1 MLESVSEALREE
13 VPGWVYLGFVTVIA
27 LTLLI
32 VATPLLQHLL
42 DRGECTQ
49 AISAATDSKTFD
61 AAYDRCVA
69 LGIVPAHK

>member
-1 MLESVSEALREE
+1 MLESISEGLLEE
-13 VPGWVYLGFVTVIA
+13 VPGWVYLGFATVIT

-32 VATPLLQHLL
+32 VAAPLLQHLL

-49 AISAATDSKTFD
+49 AISAATDFKTFD

-69 LGIVPAHK
+69 LGIVPARK